1 MKEGRDSGVGKSY
14 WFDLRLIREAKGI
27 GIDTVHEHTRVPV
40 EILSN
45 FEHRGFPDRKRF
57 NSVYRR
63 SMVAAYARAIDID
76 PDDVLRSA
84 EETEIGR
91 YRGRL
96 ACNYL
101 GAELKRLETRFEP
114 KAGPVGSE
122 RAVNGQPQRADGS
135 EVATVEPSISD
146 APAEQAYSD
155 VLQRTLAVAAGIIA
169 VAIILWL
176 IVAIM

>member
-1 MKEGRDSGVGKSY
+1 M
-14 WFDLRLIREAKGI
+14 
-27 GIDTVHEHTRVPV
+27 PV

-45 FEHRGFPDRKRF
+45 FEHRGFSDRKRF

-76 PDDVLRSA
+76 PDDALRSA

-96 ACNYL
+96 ASNYL

-122 RAVNGQPQRADGS
+122 RAVNGQPQTADGS
-135 EVATVEPSISD
+135 KEAVVAPSSSD
-146 APAEQAYSD
+146 ATAGQVNSD

-169 VAIILWL
+169 LVIILWL
-176 IVAIM
+176 IVSIM